1 MLAAKLLKA
10 ENHGI
15 EWEISKN
22 HIRQLHVTE
31 KIRALQLLRVTKG
44 IVVSPFQHI
53 IMVLQIIILKLI
65 DCS

>member
-31 KIRALQLLRVTKG
+31 KIRALQLLHVTKG
-44 IVVSPFQHI
+44 IVVSPCQHI
-53 IMVLQIIILKLI
+53 IMVL
-65 DCS
+65 